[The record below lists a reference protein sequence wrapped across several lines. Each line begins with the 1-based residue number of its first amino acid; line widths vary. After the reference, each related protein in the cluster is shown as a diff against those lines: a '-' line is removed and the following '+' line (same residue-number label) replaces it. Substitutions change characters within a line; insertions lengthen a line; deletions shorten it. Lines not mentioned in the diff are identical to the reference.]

1 LMTER
6 KTGAPKAPTVTRGEQ
21 MLALRKRRMAAAPP
35 ILRGGFRPFFFGA
48 AAWGVIALAL
58 WLCSLAGLFQL
69 PTALEPVAWHRHEMI
84 FGFIGAAVAG
94 FLLTA
99 IPNWTGRLP
108 IAGRPLLALFSLWAA
123 ARIGL
128 LFSTVVGI
136 LPAAIL
142 DVGFFATL
150 TAVGAR
156 EVLAA
161 KNRNVPII
169 VMALLFT
176 LVDAADYAGSEGL
189 MWDVGWQ
196 AAIALVIIMISVI
209 GGRIIPSF
217 TRNWMAKQGE
227 KEGLPTQPAPLDVLV
242 IAGTVICL
250 LFWLVLPGNQLTGLL
265 LILAA
270 ALQLLR
276 LSRWGGMRAMSDP
289 LVLILH
295 VGYAWIPAGLL
306 LLGLSVGGFDVPRS
320 AAVHALTAGAMTT
333 MVLAVMTRATLG
345 HTGRTLKANRP
356 TVVLYISVTIGA
368 LVRIAASLGLG
379 PYRLLLDIGGFAW
392 IAALAL
398 FLAIYGPMLW
408 QARAE

>member
-1 LMTER
+1 MTER

-142 DVGFFATL
+142 DV
-150 TAVGAR
+150 
-156 EVLAA
+156 
-161 KNRNVPII
+161 
-169 VMALLFT
+169 
-176 LVDAADYAGSEGL
+176 
-189 MWDVGWQ
+189 
-196 AAIALVIIMISVI
+196 
-209 GGRIIPSF
+209 
-217 TRNWMAKQGE
+217 
-227 KEGLPTQPAPLDVLV
+227 
-242 IAGTVICL
+242 
-250 LFWLVLPGNQLTGLL
+250 
-265 LILAA
+265 
-270 ALQLLR
+270 
-276 LSRWGGMRAMSDP
+276 
-289 LVLILH
+289 
-295 VGYAWIPAGLL
+295 
-306 LLGLSVGGFDVPRS
+306 
-320 AAVHALTAGAMTT
+320 
-333 MVLAVMTRATLG
+333 
-345 HTGRTLKANRP
+345 
-356 TVVLYISVTIGA
+356 
-368 LVRIAASLGLG
+368 
-379 PYRLLLDIGGFAW
+379 
-392 IAALAL
+392 
-398 FLAIYGPMLW
+398 
-408 QARAE
+408 

>member
-1 LMTER
+1 
-6 KTGAPKAPTVTRGEQ
+6 

-35 ILRGGFRPFFFGA
+35 ILRGGFRPFFSGA

-58 WLCSLAGLFQL
+58 WLCSISGLFQL

-84 FGFIGAAVAG
+84 FGFVGAAVAG

-128 LFSTVVGI
+128 LFSTIVGI
-136 LPAAIL
+136 LPAAVL

-176 LVDAADYAGSEGL
+176 LADAADYAGSEGL

-196 AAIALVIIMISVI
+196 AAIAIVIIMISVI

-217 TRNWMAKQGE
+217 TRNWMSKQGE

-306 LLGLSVGGFDVPRS
+306 LLGLSIGGFDVPRS

-345 HTGRTLKANRP
+345 HTGRALKANRP

-392 IAALAL
+392 IAALTL

-408 QARAE
+408 QPRAE

>member
-1 LMTER
+1 
-6 KTGAPKAPTVTRGEQ
+6 

-58 WLCSLAGLFQL
+58 WLCSIAGLFQL

-136 LPAAIL
+136 LPAAVL

-161 KNRNVPII
+161 KNRNVPIV

-176 LVDAADYAGSEGL
+176 LADAADYAGSEGL
-189 MWDVGWQ
+189 IRDVGWQ

-227 KEGLPTQPAPLDVLV
+227 KERLPTQPAPLDVLV

-250 LFWLVLPGNQLTGLL
+250 LFWLMLPGNRLTGLL
-265 LILAA
+265 LIFAA

-276 LSRWGGMRAMSDP
+276 LSRWGGMRAVGDP

-295 VGYAWIPAGLL
+295 AGYAWIPIGLL
-306 LLGLSVGGFDVPRS
+306 LLGLSIGGFDVPRS

-345 HTGRTLKANRP
+345 HTGRALKASGG
-356 TVVLYISVTIGA
+356 TVALYTFVTMAAVLRVTA
-368 LVRIAASLGLG
+368 TLGLG
-379 PYRLLLDIGGFAW
+379 SYALLLDISGSAW
-392 IAALAL
+392 IVALIL
-398 FLAIYGPMLW
+398 FLAVYGPMLW
-408 QARAE
+408 QPRAE

>member
-1 LMTER
+1 MTER

-176 LVDAADYAGSEGL
+176 LADAADYAGSEGL

-227 KEGLPTQPAPLDVLV
+227 KERLPTQPAPLDVLV